1 MDELLGEFVAE
12 SRELLEALETQIV
25 AWEADPSDR
34 ELLDSIFRFFHTV
47 KGNCGFFDLPRLE
60 KLSHVAE
67 DALSDIRSGQRKPDS
82 ALVDAVL
89 AIIDRIGEMI
99 EALEAGTEFPDGDDE
114 ALIAAL
120 EEDAEVETPE
130 AKATA
135 PAGGSK
141 IRKGGPQRS
150 IRLPVEL
157 LDRVMSGVSDMVV
170 ARNDLARRLHAM
182 NGETG
187 LEAPF
192 NRLSTILAEVRD
204 AMTRTRMQRI
214 EQLFST
220 YPRVVRDLS
229 AELGKQVMIELESG
243 DVELDREMI
252 ELIRDPMMHMIR
264 NAIDHGLETP
274 ADRRAA
280 GKREIGTLS
289 ISARQ
294 TGNEI
299 RIGIVDD
306 GRGIDS
312 EKLVAKAIA
321 AGILTNE
328 EADKLTPRERNALIC
343 EAGMSTRDQASAI
356 SGRGVGMDVVR
367 SNIERAGGSLTIDS
381 TPGSGTRILLNVP
394 LTLSIVP
401 SLTFSVGEHI
411 FAIPRSYVDEIVGI
425 PEGDERRVQLGG
437 KSFITIRDRRIPAL
451 PVAEVLHIAD
461 EETAIGSIFLVIRL
475 VGGDTFALS
484 VNEILNHEE
493 LVVKPITPE
502 IMATGFYVGT
512 TQLDDGSPVLML
524 DISGLAREAGMIQEV
539 QNRSFIAGHDS
550 RAEEEERTVPMM
562 LFTGID
568 GRRRAVAMSAVIRV
582 EKFPADKVRIAG
594 HDSKVVIGEQ
604 ILPLAGIPDGFE
616 PDGKLSLFRIS
627 DGESEIALAF
637 REMIDLVAVPETAA
651 KTVGSESNDALA
663 LIGGQPTEIVDC
675 LALFAAF
682 GIETTDGEQPVC
694 CLPSD
699 DPWMRDFLRPLVE
712 SAGYRVIDEQTGEEA
727 DVAIAVATARKA
739 PAVPKGAHAIVLRN
753 IKEARSK
760 NDKSIYRYDR
770 DGLMAALKAAR
781 VRS

>member
-25 AWEADPSDR
+25 AWETDPGDK

-60 KLSHVAE
+60 KLSHFAE

-89 AIIDRIGEMI
+89 AIIDRISEMI
-99 EALEAGTEFPDGDDE
+99 EALEAGQDFPESDDE
-114 ALIAAL
+114 PLIAAL
-120 EEDAEVETPE
+120 EEDAEPDAGEI
-130 AKATA
+130 KAAVT
-135 PAGGSK
+135 GGGPR

-192 NRLSTILAEVRD
+192 NRLSTILTEVRD

-274 ADRRAA
+274 AERRAA

-306 GRGIDS
+306 GRGIDAD
-312 EKLVAKAIA
+312 KLVAKAIA
-321 AGILTNE
+321 AGTLTQE
-328 EADKLTPRERNALIC
+328 EAENLSPRERNALIC

-367 SNIERAGGSLTIDS
+367 ANIERAGGSLSIDS

-401 SLTFSVGEHI
+401 SLTFSVGDHI

-425 PEGDERRVQLGG
+425 PEGDARRVQLGG
-437 KSFITIRDRRIPAL
+437 KSFITIRERRIAAL
-451 PVAEVLHIAD
+451 PVADVLQ
-461 EETAIGSIFLVIRL
+461 TAEAGAQIGSIFLVIRL
-475 VGGDTFALS
+475 VGGDTFALA
-484 VNEILNHEE
+484 VDEILNHEE

-539 QNRSFIAGHDS
+539 QHRSYIANLDS
-550 RAEEEERTVPMM
+550 REVEEEQAVPMM
-562 LFTGID
+562 LFSALD
-568 GRRRAVAMSAVIRV
+568 GVRRAVAMSAVIRV
-582 EKFPADKVRIAG
+582 EKVLQDKVRLAG
-594 HDSKVVIGEQ
+594 INSKVVIEER
-604 ILPLAGIPDGFE
+604 ILPLAGIPEDFE
-616 PDGKLSLFRIS
+616 LGEKLSLFRIS
-627 DGESEIALAF
+627 DGSGEVALAF
-637 REMIDLVAVPETAA
+637 EEMIDLVSLTENATKASDRD
-651 KTVGSESNDALA
+651 GSNALA

-675 LALFAAF
+675 LALFEAF
-682 GIETTDGEQPVC
+682 GMEAAEATSPVC
-694 CLPSD
+694 RIPSD

-712 SAGYRVIDEQTGEEA
+712 SAGYRVIDERAGEEA
-727 DVAIAVATARKA
+727 DVAIAVASNGKSKPKPNGAQAILLRTAKDTRA
-739 PAVPKGAHAIVLRN
+739 
-753 IKEARSK
+753 K
-760 NDKSIYRYDR
+760 NDRSIYRYDR

-781 VRS
+781 TGS

>member
-25 AWEADPSDR
+25 AWESNPGDK

-67 DALSDIRSGQRKPDS
+67 DALSDIRAGQRKPDS
-82 ALVDAVL
+82 LLVDAVL
-89 AIIDRIGEMI
+89 AIIDRISEMI
-99 EALEAGTEFPDGDDE
+99 EALEAGHDFPEGDDE

-120 EEDAEVETPE
+120 EEDADPDPGET
-130 AKATA
+130 KAA
-135 PAGGSK
+135 SAGGPRV
-141 IRKGGPQRS
+141 RKGGPQRS

-182 NGETG
+182 NGDTG

-192 NRLSTILAEVRD
+192 NRLSTILTEVRD

-274 ADRRAA
+274 AERRAA

-306 GRGIDS
+306 GRGIDA
-312 EKLVAKAIA
+312 EKLVNKAVA
-321 AGILTNE
+321 AGILTRE
-328 EADKLTPRERNALIC
+328 EAEQLSPRERNALIC

-367 SNIERAGGSLTIDS
+367 ANIERAGGSLSIDS

-401 SLTFSVGEHI
+401 SLTFSVGDHV

-437 KSFITIRDRRIPAL
+437 KAFITIRERRIPAL
-451 PVAEVLHIAD
+451 PVAEVLQTASAD
-461 EETAIGSIFLVIRL
+461 SPIGSIFLVIRL
-475 VGGDTFALS
+475 VGGDTFALA
-484 VNEILNHEE
+484 VDEILNHEE

-539 QNRSFIAGHDS
+539 QNRSYVSGHDM
-550 RAEEEERTVPMM
+550 RDMEEEEAVPMM
-562 LFTGID
+562 LFTGLD
-568 GRRRAVAMSAVIRV
+568 GVRRAVAMSAVIRV
-582 EKFPADKVRIAG
+582 EKVPEDKVRPAG
-594 HDSKVVIGEQ
+594 ISSKVVIDQ
-604 ILPLAGIPDGFE
+604 RILPLAGVPEEFE
-616 PDGKLSLFRIS
+616 LGEKLSLFRIS
-627 DGESEIALAF
+627 DGSSEVALAF
-637 REMIDLVAVPETAA
+637 EEMIDLVSLAENASRA
-651 KTVGSESNDALA
+651 SGRDGNGALA

-675 LALFAAF
+675 LALFETFGMDAA
-682 GIETTDGEQPVC
+682 EATPPVC
-694 CLPSD
+694 RLPSD
-699 DPWMRDFLRPLVE
+699 DAWMRDFLRPLVE
-712 SAGYRVIDEQTGEEA
+712 SAGYRVIDERAEEEA
-727 DVAIAVATARKA
+727 DVAIAVASAKKSE
-739 PAVPKGAHAIVLRN
+739 PKPKGAQAILLRTAKDTRN
-753 IKEARSK
+753 K
-760 NDKSIYRYDR
+760 NDNSIYRYDR

-781 VRS
+781 TRS